1 MMVEEPLTENCA
13 ACLGDHLPAH
23 WGAGYAMAW
32 DGFWSSCCLCL
43 QRIYGCNCRKNR
55 RGKLKGTKG
64 TKCECIW
71 VLLLLLVFFFTL
83 IWMLIT
89 LTLGNDMH
97 NFNEEVFRFAGI
109 WLDWSVVFLT
119 VAAVLLTYC
128 GILMLLSFCL
138 VLCGLPIQ
146 LHWCHK
152 VLFLLSAI
160 VIILLCVGLSLKWRE
175 EWQTAYI
182 YMQATLPFL
191 HIGAVIGVSALAWVL
206 AGYYWRTKTGVLK
219 YLILTVYIIL
229 LGALYPLPVYITSP
243 CVLKSSDLP
252 PKPGLIGHR
261 GAPMLAPENTLM
273 SFNKTVASGIKVF
286 ETDVAISQDGVPF
299 LMHDS
304 KLLRT
309 TNVREIF
316 QEQSQYNSTNFT
328 WANLQKLDAG
338 SWYLE
343 KDPFKTVSV
352 LTPQDQEEVRRQKI
366 PALQEV
372 LKEAEKNN
380 ISIIFDLYVP
390 PEDHPYNDS
399 YIDIT
404 LETIFNSS
412 IRPEL
417 ILWLPDEQREEVI
430 ARAPGFRQI
439 FGPLKQENY
448 TLEAVN
454 MPYNL
459 SLEKIRSYRQ
469 KNISVNLYVVNE
481 PWLFSYVW
489 CAGATSVTSNACHL
503 LKNIQRPQWV
513 LDPQYYVIIWIVV
526 DAISLAHV
534 IWAFII
540 QRTCSKRKE
549 YQDAETVLLMK
560 IGNSI

>member
-1 MMVEEPLTENCA
+1 SLWYLNYLHSSSNSA
-13 ACLGDHLPAH
+13 A
-23 WGAGYAMAW
+23 
-32 DGFWSSCCLCL
+32 
-43 QRIYGCNCRKNR
+43 RK
-55 RGKLKGTKG
+55 TIA
-64 TKCECIW
+64 EAP
-71 VLLLLLVFFFTL
+71 VLLLLILFSLFIFHFRLSPIHIPVSHSDHSLIAKVIWTL
-83 IWMLIT
+83 
-89 LTLGNDMH
+89 
-97 NFNEEVFRFAGI
+97 
-109 WLDWSVVFLT
+109 
-119 VAAVLLTYC
+119 
-128 GILMLLSFCL
+128 
-138 VLCGLPIQ
+138 
-146 LHWCHK
+146 
-152 VLFLLSAI
+152 
-160 VIILLCVGLSLKWRE
+160 
-175 EWQTAYI
+175 
-182 YMQATLPFL
+182 AT
-191 HIGAVIGVSALAWVL
+191 I
-206 AGYYWRTKTGVLK
+206 
-219 YLILTVYIIL
+219 YIIL

-273 SFNKTVASGIKVF
+273 SFKKTVASGIKVF

-309 TNVREIF
+309 TNVREVF

-352 LTPQDQEEVRRQKI
+352 LTPPDQEEVRRQKI

-372 LKEAEKNN
+372 LKEAEKKN
-380 ISIIFDLYVP
+380 ISIIFDLYV
-390 PEDHPYNDS
+390 
-399 YIDIT
+399 YINIT

-439 FGPLKQENY
+439 FGPLKQEND

-459 SLEKIRSYRQ
+459 SLEKIRQ

-503 LKNIQRPQWV
+503 LKDIQRPQWV
-513 LDPQYYVIIWIVV
+513 LVSRICIFLVLFQGQTYVVSHIICK
-526 DAISLAHV
+526 
-534 IWAFII
+534 
-540 QRTCSKRKE
+540 QKE
-549 YQDAETVLLMK
+549 FWE
-560 IGNSI
+560 